1 MNRSI
6 FLTGP
11 KPSLKLVPNDI
22 WLPGLY
28 SRRVLCFR
36 LPQGSSQD
44 KVVDIFQRALK
55 ALVQGTPELGATS
68 IVVQNAALH
77 NPTNPVSRSAGG
89 NFQISN

>member
-1 MNRSI
+1 MTGSI

-28 SRRVLCFR
+28 SRRVLCFE
-36 LPQGSSQD
+36 LPQSSSQD
-44 KVVDIFQRALK
+44 KVVDIFQRALN

-77 NPTNPVSRSAGG
+77 DPSKPVSISASG
-89 NFQISN
+89 NIRT